1 MPKTPIRRAVV
12 LLHIADRNALLWIT
26 PLVQRAKVE
35 AYVDQDFELVEIL
48 SDAWESAGTIGAL
61 FEKAFRM
68 VEDGT
73 AEVLL
78 PLKLEGGRLVPW
90 DPKAG

>member
-1 MPKTPIRRAVV
+1 MKRPRRRAVV
-12 LLHIADRNALLWIT
+12 LLHIADQSALLWIT

-35 AYVDQDFELVEIL
+35 AYVGQDFEVVKIL
-48 SDAWESAGTIGAL
+48 SDAWETAGTIGAL

-73 AEVLL
+73 AELLL
-78 PLKLEGGRLVPW
+78 PLKLEGGRIVPW
-90 DPKAG
+90 DPKSG